1 MEDMAMA
8 DATAIVTIFTVQLR
22 CSGKMDVLRARLVT
36 QTRGTLKASPHH
48 KIRLFVHAHVMDVR
62 AQKENYWQS
71 TTRRALLDE
80 MIGFTLQRHSRTTGL
95 PCDGRVRRSHPG
107 RLRIQ
112 LNDRVDQST

>member
-48 KIRLFVHAHVMDVR
+48 KIRLFVHANVMDVR
-62 AQKENYWQS
+62 AQKRKLLAINDS
-71 TTRRALLDE
+71 PSAFRRNDRFHAAASFPHNRLAMRRA
-80 MIGFTLQRHSRTTGL
+80 RAA
-95 PCDGRVRRSHPG
+95 
-107 RLRIQ
+107 
-112 LNDRVDQST
+112 